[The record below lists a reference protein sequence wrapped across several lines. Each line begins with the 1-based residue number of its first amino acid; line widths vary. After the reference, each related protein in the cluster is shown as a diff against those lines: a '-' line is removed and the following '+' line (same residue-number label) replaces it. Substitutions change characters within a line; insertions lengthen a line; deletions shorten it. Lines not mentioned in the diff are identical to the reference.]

1 MMPSYNNTP
10 SGPHVP
16 SLQQHMQDL
25 VSRENYP
32 LLGAVEAVSAA
43 LESSAVLVRTRFPDV
58 HLTDPQFR
66 DLTLR
71 VCDRVLD
78 VLAQMGP
85 ADDGDDGMD
94 FDGEPETGER
104 VLDGTRDR

>member
-1 MMPSYNNTP
+1 MPSYNTP
-10 SGPHVP
+10 NGPHVP
-16 SLQQHMQDL
+16 SLQQHLQDL

-78 VLAQMGP
+78 VLGQMGP
-85 ADDGDDGMD
+85 AEDDDGGGMD